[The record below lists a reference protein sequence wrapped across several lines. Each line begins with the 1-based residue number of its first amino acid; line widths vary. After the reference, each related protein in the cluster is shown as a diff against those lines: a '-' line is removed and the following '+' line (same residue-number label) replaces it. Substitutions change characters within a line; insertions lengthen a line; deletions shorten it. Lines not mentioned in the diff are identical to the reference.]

1 MMPARRAY
9 QLCGLAALLAAAVL
23 GYQALGLRYYTRIG
37 PGPGFFPRWLCG
49 ILALLALV
57 VIVRATLGT
66 GLRTPDIPLPDR
78 QAVLRILGVVAA
90 LSAVAALTTTLG
102 FRLTMMAFYLAVI
115 AVLGRWR
122 WIETPVLALLGSF
135 ATYYVFV
142 EWLKLPLP
150 VGTFGF

>member
-1 MMPARRAY
+1 
-9 QLCGLAALLAAAVL
+9 
-23 GYQALGLRYYTRIG
+23 
-37 PGPGFFPRWLCG
+37 
-49 ILALLALV
+49 
-57 VIVRATLGT
+57 
-66 GLRTPDIPLPDR
+66 
-78 QAVLRILGVVAA
+78 
-90 LSAVAALTTTLG
+90 
-102 FRLTMMAFYLAVI
+102 MMAFYLAVI